1 MKNSALIM
9 LAAASVLASSCL
21 SSGGSKSDYV
31 LQASFDGYAN
41 EQIFSQYFNSDS
53 VYFAKQ
59 ILTDEYSCLNSVYED
74 PIFSGGFCLS
84 AKRDSLNTDKT
95 EISDYS
101 SAGSG
106 AGYRDSDAYAVYI
119 QNSRPEYGWQI
130 YLSGFDVGTCN
141 MSGFLINNVSKTIKA
156 IEDSPLQDGDYLTV
170 TVTGYLNGAQGQS
183 VTVDL
188 VKNTNTTRTVVT
200 SWTEVDLSSIGN
212 VDALKFEVSTNR
224 IDFPESFCLDNLTA
238 KVHVEY

>member
-9 LAAASVLASSCL
+9 LAVASVLASSCL
-21 SSGGSKSDYV
+21 SSGGSKYDYV
-31 LQASFDGYAN
+31 LQASFDGYSN
-41 EQIFSQYFNSDS
+41 EQIFSDYFNSDS

-84 AKRDSLNTDKT
+84 AKRDSLNTEKT
-95 EISDYS
+95 GISDYS
-101 SAGSG
+101 STGSD
-106 AGYRDSDAYAVYI
+106 AGYMDSDVYAVYI

-130 YLSGFDVGTCN
+130 YLSGFDAGTCN
-141 MSGFLINNVSKTIKA
+141 ISGFMINNVSKTIKA
-156 IEDSPLQDGDYLTV
+156 IEDNPLQEGDYLTV
-170 TVTGYLNGAQGQS
+170 TVTGYLKDVQGES

-188 VKNTNTTRTVVT
+188 VRNTSMARTVVT

-212 VDALKFEVSTNR
+212 VDALTFEVETNR
-224 IDFPESFCLDNLTA
+224 SDFPESFCLDNLTA
-238 KVHVEY
+238 QVHIEY